1 MAAGDL
7 TIAMGTPVCWADT
20 TDYNSAASGITRTH
34 QIDLTSLATTDMW
47 QGAKA
52 DLGATRAPGYA
63 VKVCIEM
70 DVAPVAGTTVAF
82 YWSSSFSDTAGT
94 GNDGGAESAGADSDW
109 DGIAGGGAAE
119 QNEYKQ
125 HLTLMG
131 VLSMGADA
139 DIPQVATINSY
150 FVPPTRYGFPIVQNN
165 TAQAFQGDAVEMY
178 IALIPIT
185 ENVAS
190 A

>member
-7 TIAMGTPVCWADT
+7 TLAMGTPVCWADS
-20 TDYNSAASGITRTH
+20 TDHVSTASGITRTH
-34 QIDLTSLATTDMW
+34 QIDLTSLATTDAW
-47 QGAKA
+47 QGEKA

-70 DVAPVAGTTVAF
+70 DVAPVAGAPIEF
-82 YWSSSFSDTAGT
+82 YWVSSYSGTAGT

-109 DGIAGGGAAE
+109 DGIPGGDAASRL
-119 QNEYKQ
+119 EYKQ
-125 HLTLMG
+125 HLILIG
-131 VLSMGADA
+131 VLAAGADA
-139 DIPQVATINSY
+139 DIPMVKTINTY
-150 FVPPTRYGFPIVQNN
+150 FVPPTRYGFPIVYNG

-185 ENVAS
+185 ENVAAS
-190 A
+190 